1 MTFAGVMIAGALGAV
16 ARYILDGVVQDRVE
30 GVFPWGTFVINVT
43 GSLLLGVI
51 AGLALYQ
58 GLPSAPRA
66 ILAVGFCG
74 AYTTFS
80 TFSYETFRLIED
92 GSRVTALTNIVASA
106 ATALVAAG
114 LGLAIAA
121 AL

>member
-1 MTFAGVMIAGALGAV
+1 MTLAAVVITGALGAV
-16 ARYILDGVVQDRVE
+16 TRYVLDGVVQDRVE

-43 GSLLLGVI
+43 GSLLFGIV
-51 AGLALYQ
+51 AGFALYQ
-58 GLPSAPRA
+58 GLPGAPRA
-66 ILAVGFCG
+66 ILGVGFCG

-92 GSRVTALTNIVASA
+92 GAHVTAVTNVLANA
-106 ATALVAAG
+106 VTALVAAG

-121 AL
+121 AF